1 MVPSKRRISPK
12 GESGWGGVC
21 ILYTRKSSVQPKR
34 DGSRGRL
41 ANQRIR
47 GQTEQH
53 EKARATSSGRAPHRH
68 DSTRRGTRRGR
79 GPPQAS
85 LWVTVTAWEEVA
97 SASADADASAG
108 TTPEGGPR
116 GCPSRADPSHTRPV
130 LRAACSCACDARP
143 ARSSASSFPSPS
155 ASPPSRRPPPLL
167 LLLVE
172 LQRTRSSRDSRAC
185 ERASGWR
192 THCSTVVVRDAGKC
206 WCWCR
211 RNRNRCHRRV
221 NAGWGASLLDQRA
234 L

>member
-1 MVPSKRRISPK
+1 MSVKPEDGAVQK
-12 GESGWGGVC
+12 ENQDGVC

-47 GQTEQH
+47 GLTELH
-53 EKARATSSGRAPHRH
+53 EKARATSSGRGPHRH
-68 DSTRRGTRRGR
+68 DSTQRGTRRGR

-85 LWVTVTAWEEVA
+85 LWVTATAWEEVA
-97 SASADADASAG
+97 SSSADASAG

-130 LRAACSCACDARP
+130 LRAACSCACDAHP

-155 ASPPSRRPPPLL
+155 ASPPSRRLL
-167 LLLVE
+167 LLLVD
-172 LQRTRSSRDSRAC
+172 LRRTRSSRDSRAC

-192 THCSTVVVRDAGKC
+192 THCSTVVVRDAGKS

-211 RNRNRCHRRV
+211 RNRNRCHRMA